1 MDIDKWVEYGRGGI
15 GHELQVGHTY
25 AADTPTGS

>member
-25 AADTPTGS
+25 ADAPTV